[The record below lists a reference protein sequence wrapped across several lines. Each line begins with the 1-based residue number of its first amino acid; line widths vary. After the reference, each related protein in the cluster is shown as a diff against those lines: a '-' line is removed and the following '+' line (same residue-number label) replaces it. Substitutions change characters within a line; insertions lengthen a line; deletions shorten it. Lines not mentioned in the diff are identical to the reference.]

1 MNKKTVMLLDEN
13 GMLIRSCLGG
23 AKHLTL
29 RTGEGIGGVFTM
41 TNSVMSLIEVFKPDY
56 IISCTDAPRNT
67 LERKQIFP
75 NYKENRNKKPG
86 IEIKDFKFQRDSV
99 RAMLKIFNIPRIG
112 LDGYEADDVIATLVE
127 KYKKTHNVIIVSGDK
142 DMFQLLDDGVKIV
155 LFGKYNDDHSHV
167 VVEDLNSAKAKFG
180 CDPTFSADLQC
191 LAGDSVDNIPGVKG
205 IGEVVATRMVNK
217 YGTIEN
223 IFANLDD
230 KDLYFTKKGER
241 NAVWKKMNYVY
252 TEEEI
257 KEMNL
262 PEGTIVKNAFD
273 MAKLSR
279 ELTRLRKDVQLKE
292 NDEEMLVEYFNLI
305 NREEIKTF
313 FEQMEFETLILKMGL

>member
-13 GMLIRSCLGG
+13 GMFIRSCLGG

-41 TNSVMSLIEVFKPDY
+41 TNSIMSLIETFKPEH
-56 IISCTDAPRNT
+56 IISCTDAPRNS

-86 IEIKDFKFQRDSV
+86 IEIKDFKFQKDSTK
-99 RAMLKIFNIPRIG
+99 ALLNIFKIPRIG
-112 LDGYEADDVIATLVE
+112 LNGYEADDVIATLT
-127 KYKKTHNVIIVSGDK
+127 KRFKKNYNVIIVSGDK

-155 LFGKYNDDHSHV
+155 LFGKYNEDHSHV

-180 CDPTFSADLQC
+180 CDPKYSADLQC
-191 LAGDSVDNIPGVKG
+191 LCGDAIDNIPGIKG
-205 IGEVVATRMVNK
+205 IGETSATKMVNK
-217 YGTIEN
+217 YGTLEN
-223 IFANLDD
+223 IFENLED
-230 KDLYFTKKGER
+230 KELYFTKKGEH
-241 NAVWKKMNYVY
+241 NSIWKKMNYVY
-252 TEEEI
+252 TDEEI
-257 KEMNL
+257 KEFNL
-262 PEGTIVKNAFD
+262 PEGTIIKTAYD

-279 ELTRLRKDVQLKE
+279 ELTKLRDDVALKE
-292 NDEEMLVEYFNLI
+292 TDKEMLIEYYNEI
-305 NREEIKTF
+305 DRSEIKTF